1 MPVTLD
7 PLTVQLAEQL
17 QQRHWGKYR
26 GVVTDNQDPMGVGRL
41 QVQVPAVLGSD
52 ALAWAEPCVP
62 YAGDGIGLYA
72 MPPVGTAV
80 WVEFE
85 AGNPDLPIWVGGWW
99 PDNAVPTDNAGNPV
113 TPAQKALRSEQGL
126 QLTLDDSGH
135 SAVLSDADGRNFLR
149 ISVNDGEIRVQST
162 TKVVVEA
169 PQIELTDGAPHPLV
183 FGDDLLTYLNQLVSM
198 FNSHMHVGETCMG
211 IPVTPVV
218 PVVPYPSAT
227 PALLSTRVKTG

>member
-17 QQRHWGKYR
+17 QHSRWGKYR

-41 QVQVPAVLGSD
+41 QVQVPAVLGTD
-52 ALAWAEPCVP
+52 AVAWAEPCVP
-62 YAGDGIGLYA
+62 YAGAGIGLYA

-99 PDNAVPTDNAGNPV
+99 PDGAVPNDNAGNAV
-113 TPAQKALRSEQGL
+113 TPAQRTLCSETGL
-126 QLTLDDSGH
+126 QLTLDDDGH
-135 SAVLSDADGRNFLR
+135 SAVLSDGNGQNFVR

-162 TKVVVEA
+162 AKVVVEA

-183 FGDDLLTYLNQLVSM
+183 FGDNLLSYLNQVVAV
-198 FNSHMHVGETCMG
+198 FNGHMHVGETCLG
-211 IPVTPVV
+211 IPVTPIV
-218 PVVPYPSAT
+218 PVVPFPPAT
-227 PALLSTRVKTG
+227 PALLSIRVKTG